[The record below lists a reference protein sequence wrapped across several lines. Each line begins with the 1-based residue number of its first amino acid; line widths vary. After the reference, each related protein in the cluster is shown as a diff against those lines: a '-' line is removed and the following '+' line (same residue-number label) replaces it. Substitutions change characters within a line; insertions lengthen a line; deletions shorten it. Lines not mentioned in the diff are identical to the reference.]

1 MNAKALQ
8 WVAVGI
14 VAVFLL
20 GGCATRSEADYSKR
34 VVQRIAFGSC
44 MDTNQHPMLD
54 RFLGTDFDLAL
65 MLGDNIYADT
75 TNMAVMA
82 RKYRAMKE
90 SEFWQGLRRKAPLMA
105 TWDDHDMGG
114 NDAGADYPLKEE
126 SQELFFDFLDVAK
139 DSARRKQEGV
149 YSAGIF
155 GPAGKRVQVILL
167 DTRYFRSR
175 PATGQNNVVPSGG
188 RYVPHPDTNTTL
200 LGAAQWEWLEAQLR
214 KPAELRIIGSS
225 IQFISEFSGAEAWAN
240 FPHEK
245 RRMLGLIEKTKAR
258 GVIFI
263 SGDRHWAELS
273 RMERPGSYA
282 LYDLTSSALTQ
293 IHPRGTPTPNKF
305 REGPTW
311 HRPNMGLITI
321 EWRED
326 GGPAV
331 RLQLIDVDGVVRIE
345 SRSVV
350 TRR

>member
-1 MNAKALQ
+1 MLVIAKSLPWLAM
-8 WVAVGI
+8 
-14 VAVFLL
+14 VAVFLF
-20 GGCATRSEADYSKR
+20 GGCATRSGGDHSGKVIE
-34 VVQRIAFGSC
+34 RIAFGSC
-44 MDTNQHPMLD
+44 MDTNRHPMLD
-54 RFLGTDFDLAL
+54 RFLATEFDLAL

-75 TNMAVMA
+75 TNMAVME

-126 SQELFFDFLDVAK
+126 SQELFLDFLEVPK

-149 YSAGIF
+149 YSAAIF
-155 GPAGKRVQVILL
+155 GPVGKRVQVILL

-175 PATGQNNVVPSGG
+175 PATGDNGVVPSGG
-188 RYVPHPDTNTTL
+188 RYIPHPDTNTTL
-200 LGAAQWEWLEAQLR
+200 LGAAQWKWLEAQLR
-214 KPAELRIIGSS
+214 KPAEVRIIGSS

-245 RRMLGLIEKTKAR
+245 RRMLELIEKTKGR
-258 GVIFI
+258 VIFI

-273 RMERPGSYA
+273 RMERVGSEP

-293 IHPRGTPTPNKF
+293 IHPRGTPTPNKY

-321 EWRED
+321 EWTAS
-326 GGPAV
+326 GPAV
-331 RLQLIDVDGVVRIE
+331 HLQLMDVDGRGRIE
-345 SRSVV
+345 KRIDAV
-350 TRR
+350 R